1 MLAGHFF
8 HHDDDEAKLRLI
20 LKDQRTYAKVWVFH
34 LIEMIAVL

>member
-1 MLAGHFF
+1 
-8 HHDDDEAKLRLI
+8 LI